1 MKKHWWPVV
10 ATVMASALAWTAC
23 GGDDEGDDA
32 DASGDDATEQAATT
46 TDPGIGA
53 TIAVTDVWA
62 RSSPAMADAGAA
74 YMAIENAGGADDA
87 LVAASVDPSVAG
99 AAELHEVVMVDDGG
113 GDMSSTTMGGDMS
126 GTTMGG
132 SMEGEGTM
140 RMQQVE
146 QIDLAA
152 GESVELEPGGY
163 HIMLLDLVAPLEEG
177 TTIQITLDF
186 ENATSVTVNAEVR
199 TE

>member
-99 AAELHEVVMVDDGG
+99 AAELHEVVMVDDE
-113 GDMSSTTMGGDMS
+113 GGDMS
-126 GTTMGG
+126 GTTMDG
-132 SMEGEGTM
+132 SMDGEGTM

-146 QIDLAA
+146 QIDLPA
-152 GESVELEPGGY
+152 GESVELKPGGY